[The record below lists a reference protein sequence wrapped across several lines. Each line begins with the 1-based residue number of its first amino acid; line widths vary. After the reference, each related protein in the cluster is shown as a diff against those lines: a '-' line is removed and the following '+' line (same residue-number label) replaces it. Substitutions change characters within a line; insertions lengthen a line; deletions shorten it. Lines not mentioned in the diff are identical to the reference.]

1 LFGHEKGAFSG
12 AVRQTKGAF
21 ERAHQGTL
29 LLDEVSEM
37 RLDLQSKLL
46 RVLQEQ
52 EFERVGGTS
61 PVRVDTRIIGTTN
74 RDLGAEVEAGRFR
87 QDLFYRLSVVP
98 IDVPSLRERIEDVPV
113 LALHFA
119 RSTAR
124 EMDRVVTGISPTA
137 INALQEYT
145 WPGNVRE
152 LAHVIQRAVILS
164 RGTVIDL
171 PELQLNGDRHA
182 EPVAGAP
189 ADADRDVAVFTVPSL
204 NLAEAECALIQRALE
219 ATGQNRTH
227 AADLLGIGV
236 RTLRGKLNRPL
247 S

>member
-1 LFGHEKGAFSG
+1 
-12 AVRQTKGAF
+12 
-21 ERAHQGTL
+21 
-29 LLDEVSEM
+29 M

-119 RSTAR
+119 RSAAR
-124 EMDRVVTGISPTA
+124 EMDRVVTGISPNA
-137 INALQEYT
+137 IHALQGYA

-164 RGTVIDL
+164 HGTVIDI
-171 PELQLNGDRHA
+171 PELQLNGDRA
-182 EPVAGAP
+182 EAVAGAP
-189 ADADRDVAVFTVPSL
+189 AAAATDGDAGVFTVPSL
-204 NLAEAECALIQRALE
+204 NLAEAERALIQQALE

-236 RTLRGKLNRPL
+236 RTLRGKLNRP
-247 S
+247 SS